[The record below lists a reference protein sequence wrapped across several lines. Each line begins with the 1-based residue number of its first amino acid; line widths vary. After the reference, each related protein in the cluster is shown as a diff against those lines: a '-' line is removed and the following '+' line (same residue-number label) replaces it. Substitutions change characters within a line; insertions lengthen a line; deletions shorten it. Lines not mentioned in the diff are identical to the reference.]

1 MFPHR
6 NLWREARVFH
16 GVVYFLLATP
26 DSNLG
31 SWSPLFSFLNWTLS
45 LDTQLLHRCPL
56 LPGNIKHKDT
66 TTTPVPSLNTEFFTV
81 G

>member
-31 SWSPLFSFLNWTLS
+31 SWSPLFSFLVSKLDS
-45 LDTQLLHRCPL
+45 LFGYPAPTQMSS
-56 LPGNIKHKDT
+56 
-66 TTTPVPSLNTEFFTV
+66 TPKEYKA
-81 G
+81 